1 MFKQCYIEKYNPNNN
16 RNVKSQSFDLENDKV
31 RIIVLKNIFK

>member
-16 RNVKSQSFDLENDKV
+16 WNANSQSFDLENDKV